1 MKDGRWRLG
10 VAEWYMGKWRNTEP
24 PVEGVHEPSG
34 PVSPQD
40 PENEV
45 AENPSSLTHRR
56 SVMH

>member
-1 MKDGRWRLG
+1 M
-10 VAEWYMGKWRNTEP
+10 AEWYMGKWRNTEP